1 MRLGL
6 SGQEGEAGNGGIV
19 DLAIDIGEA
28 STANRIEYKTTWWG
42 ARFARRPPQPT
53 GQQFVR
59 QTLGAARP
67 QRRPA
72 RRRQRLHLQPRVAAC
87 GGACQLPWSS
97 RRAGDV
103 SGRNDGVMG
112 RCGTSPRICRP
123 GPVPGFPRSA
133 SVRGRLHECTMAR
146 GDSTDQE
153 RAIRFRTVEWCHSP
167 PRAVRMPRALSV
179 LTTHGHPA
187 GSTDRFGWTAD
198 SAQDSA
204 RISPRHRD
212 TDAAAVFH
220 AGAPTNA
227 A

>member
-28 STANRIEYKTTWWG
+28 SAANRIEYKTTWWG

-87 GGACQLPWSS
+87 GGRTDSRGGRGGRILSLPPQCVPERRDQIDALTCPNQEPLEKLPS
-97 RRAGDV
+97 RTLFLVRKQAVEVLLQPDETRRIQV
-103 SGRNDGVMG
+103 EAVHVRTALM
-112 RCGTSPRICRP
+112 SP
-123 GPVPGFPRSA
+123 
-133 SVRGRLHECTMAR
+133 
-146 GDSTDQE
+146 DS
-153 RAIRFRTVEWCHSP
+153 R
-167 PRAVRMPRALSV
+167 
-179 LTTHGHPA
+179 
-187 GSTDRFGWTAD
+187 
-198 SAQDSA
+198 
-204 RISPRHRD
+204 
-212 TDAAAVFH
+212 
-220 AGAPTNA
+220 
-227 A
+227 